1 MKLSHGLGSLV
12 CILACF
18 VVGCGDG
25 APAEPSTEPAQT
37 STPSTPSAPEA
48 TTAEKAPLT
57 AQAIAGQK
65 LFEEHCTKCHG
76 DSVGLSAFGT
86 AADVV
91 AYVGENMPRDAPGSL
106 MQSEYFSIVAFDLT
120 AKGVDLHGQTLDA
133 TNAGSIS
140 VR

>member
-1 MKLSHGLGSLV
+1 MKLSHGLGMAV
-12 CILACF
+12 GILACF

-37 STPSTPSAPEA
+37 SAPSTPKAAGP
-48 TTAEKAPLT
+48 APLT
-57 AQAIAGQK
+57 AQAIEGQK
-65 LFEEHCTKCHG
+65 LFEAHCTKCHG

-91 AYVGENMPRDAPGSL
+91 DYVSENMPRDAPGSL
-106 MQSEYFSIVAFDLT
+106 TQGEYFSFVAFDLT
-120 AKGVDLHGQTLDA
+120 AKGVDLHGETLDA
-133 TNAGSIS
+133 TNAASLS